1 MSLHV
6 TSGAPTVIS
15 VARRSTFA
23 PRSSSV
29 PSMPLAALTALAL
42 CFLAANSLLTRAG
55 VLDGT
60 DPLAF
65 AAIRV
70 ASGAAIL
77 ALLAAR
83 RGITVTG
90 ARRWGAAV
98 ALVVYLLGFSLAYRT
113 LDAGLGA
120 LILFATVQLGL
131 FGLSLMRGERSGPL
145 RLLGMGLALA
155 GLAWLLAPGG
165 GTRADP
171 LDAGLMVLAGL
182 GWAAYTF
189 AGKFE
194 PRPLAGTAGNFLV
207 ATALLALAAPV
218 WWGLPITAFGAVLA
232 VLSGTVASGIGYA
245 MLFRV
250 LPRMGV
256 ATAGVAQLAVPVIA
270 MLAGAALLEEVPSP
284 RALAAAALVLAGIA
298 LATRPPVRRAAG
310 AGGS

>member
-1 MSLHV
+1 MQLV
-6 TSGAPTVIS
+6 
-15 VARRSTFA
+15 
-23 PRSSSV
+23 
-29 PSMPLAALTALAL
+29 LLTALAL

-70 ASGAAIL
+70 AAGAAVL
-77 ALLAAR
+77 AVLAAR

-90 ARRWGAAV
+90 ARRWGAAA

-131 FGLSLMRGERSGPL
+131 FGLSLIRRERAGPL
-145 RLLGMGLALA
+145 RLVGMGVALT
-155 GLAWLLAPGG
+155 GLVWLLLPGG
-165 GTRADP
+165 GVRADP
-171 LDAGLMVLAGL
+171 VDAALMIVAGL

-194 PRPLAGTAGNFLV
+194 PKPLAGTAGNFLV
-207 ATALLALAAPV
+207 GTALFAAAFPIWWGAPV
-218 WWGLPITAFGAVLA
+218 TLAGVVLA
-232 VLSGTVASGIGYA
+232 VVSGGLASGIGYA
-245 MLFRV
+245 LLFRV

-256 ATAGVAQLAVPVIA
+256 ATAGVLQLAVPVIA
-270 MLAGAALLEEVPSP
+270 MAGGAALLGEVPGV
-284 RALAAAALVLAGIA
+284 RALAAGALVLAGIG
-298 LATRPPVRRAAG
+298 LATARPYSRISSS
-310 AGGS
+310 GS